1 MDNNN
6 QINFID
12 LTKKNNNTNS
22 NTPSYPTQYAGNDN
36 QNQFQNTN
44 NSYSQSFQQNT
55 NNQPFFDYNN
65 TNNNNYQQNPY
76 QPQQNTYQ
84 PQPPPQPQPNYNRQY
99 AEPPKKKT
107 SAGMYIMLIAVI
119 VFFAVIIVAMST
131 IMKAMVNKN
140 NKNKD
145 NDNLRGNTTLSDSAG
160 DESSDEEDETEESE
174 EMLTTTTP
182 VMAEEVTEVTA
193 PAVETEPETV
203 TVTVIVEVPAEPEPE
218 HYDPPV
224 QNQTYVYDTGFYGY
238 ITTKKDPLNVRSE
251 PSKSSKVLT
260 TIPKGE
266 YVYVYDTSEYGWYYT
281 TYNGKSGY
289 VSADYV
295 TAGQAPVYESYIPST
310 AVVATKQDV
319 LNLRQSAS
327 TNGTIITGIPKGS
340 TVTIIDFGYDWCYVS
355 WGGYTGYVSTQYL
368 SY

>member
-1 MDNNN
+1 MNNN
-6 QINFID
+6 EDFID
-12 LTKKNNNTNS
+12 LTKKNDNS
-22 NTPSYPTQYAGNDN
+22 NINGSQYPNNN
-36 QNQFQNTN
+36 QQQFQNTTN
-44 NSYSQSFQQNT
+44 GYTQPFPQNT

-76 QPQQNTYQ
+76 QPNQNIYPQQ
-84 PQPPPQPQPNYNRQY
+84 PPQPQPDYNRQY
-99 AEPPKKKT
+99 ADPPKKKT
-107 SAGMYIMLIAVI
+107 SSGMYIILIAVI

-131 IMKAMVNKN
+131 IMKAMVNKKN
-140 NKNKD
+140 NN
-145 NDNLRGNTTLSDSAG
+145 NDNLRGNTTLSDSTDDD
-160 DESSDEEDETEESE
+160 DEDSEDETEDSDSE
-174 EMLTTTTP
+174 EMLTTTNP
-182 VMAEEVTEVTA
+182 VMAEEVTEVTE
-193 PAVETEPETV
+193 PIETEPEVV

-238 ITTKKDPLNVRSE
+238 ITTQKDPLNVRSE

-260 TIPKGE
+260 SIPKGE

-295 TAGQAPVYESYIPST
+295 TAGQYSVYDSYTPST

-319 LNLRQSAS
+319 LNLRKSAS

-340 TVTIIDFGYDWCYVS
+340 TVTIVEYGYDWCYVS
-355 WGGYTGYVSTQYL
+355 WGGYTGYVSTDYL
-368 SY
+368 SF